1 MQRGKILAEVME
13 MFSECKHS
21 TTAFLSPGKCFI
33 PRSTP
38 TGSLMPPALAAQR
51 TLATLA
57 KEYKRD
63 FYPLSVCQSTN
74 TMQVCTGMMLSW
86 VCLHSH
92 CSRTRVL
99 QGPGQV
105 QPGWRAAA
113 FGEHLCACHV
123 KSFVWR
129 LCVSA
134 LKFNIKCSDENQS
147 CWTLLSFLLSKK
159 NSSLFL
165 LQLENPMQ

>member
-1 MQRGKILAEVME
+1 MNSKVIIQSGSGRGLSPGMQRGKILAEVME

-21 TTAFLSPGKCFI
+21 TTAFLSAGKCFI

-74 TMQVCTGMMLSW
+74 TVQVCTGMMLSW
-86 VCLHSH
+86 FVCTPTAAELVSCRGQGRCSQAEGQLHLGNT
-92 CSRTRVL
+92 CV
-99 QGPGQV
+99 
-105 QPGWRAAA
+105 
-113 FGEHLCACHV
+113 HV
-123 KSFVWR
+123 
-129 LCVSA
+129 
-134 LKFNIKCSDENQS
+134 
-147 CWTLLSFLLSKK
+147 
-159 NSSLFL
+159 
-165 LQLENPMQ
+165 M